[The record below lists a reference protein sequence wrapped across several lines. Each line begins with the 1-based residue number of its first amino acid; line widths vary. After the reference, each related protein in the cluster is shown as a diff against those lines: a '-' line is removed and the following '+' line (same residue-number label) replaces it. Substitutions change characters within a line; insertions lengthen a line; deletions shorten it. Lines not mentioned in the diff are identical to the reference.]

1 MKTCMEPARF
11 KHPVFHDTCDLCY
24 DSTNE
29 NSNGP
34 NTKHQLNEQAPTHE
48 STNGPSTNGPT
59 STMPKADRE
68 HGRYTCYRQA
78 ARNQRLQSK
87 RNRSADNTAY
97 ISKTIEEIEH
107 LCQVALPRAFASELL
122 EPSHPSGFV
131 QRDHRARQRWR
142 RDYSLTRAISFSTNY
157 SKYSAHEL
165 REKKSSEMEN
175 ENGAKTR

>member
-11 KHPVFHDTCDLCY
+11 KHPVFRDTSDLCY

-48 STNGPSTNGPT
+48 STNGPSTNGPR

-97 ISKTIEEIEH
+97 ISETIEEIEH
-107 LCQVALPRAFASELL
+107 LCPVALPRAFASELL
-122 EPSHPSGFV
+122 EPGQPSGFV
-131 QRDHRARQRWR
+131 QRDHSAHQRWR
-142 RDYSLTRAISFSTNY
+142 RDYSLTRAISFS
-157 SKYSAHEL
+157 L
-165 REKKSSEMEN
+165 RITLSTALMSCEKEN
-175 ENGAKTR
+175 LVNGE

>member
-11 KHPVFHDTCDLCY
+11 KHPVFRDTSNLSY
-24 DSTNE
+24 ESTNE
-29 NSNGP
+29 SSNGP
-34 NTKHQLNEQAPTHE
+34 NTKHQLNEQARTHK
-48 STNGPSTNGPT
+48 STNGPR

-97 ISKTIEEIEH
+97 ISETIEEIEH
-107 LCQVALPRAFASELL
+107 LCPVALPRAFASELL
-122 EPSHPSGFV
+122 EPGQPSGFV
-131 QRDHRARQRWR
+131 QRDHSAHQRWR

-165 REKKSSEMEN
+165 REKQSSEMEN